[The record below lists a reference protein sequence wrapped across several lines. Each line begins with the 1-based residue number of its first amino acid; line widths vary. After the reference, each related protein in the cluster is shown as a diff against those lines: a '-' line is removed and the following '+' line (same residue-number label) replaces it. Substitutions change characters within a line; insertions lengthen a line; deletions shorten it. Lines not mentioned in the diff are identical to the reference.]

1 MIVDLPLPVC
11 PMRAMRSHLV
21 IVKSISER
29 TSRGL
34 DGYANERF
42 LKVILF
48 FIFKRFLSPLFFSF
62 SMANIDSIFS

>member
-11 PMRAMRSHLV
+11 PMRAMRSHLE

-34 DGYANERF
+34 EGYANERF
-42 LKVILF
+42 LKVIV
-48 FIFKRFLSPLFFSF
+48 FLMDLRILVQLSF
-62 SMANIDSIFS
+62 SGDISIRASHFL